1 MFYEEFKNLGFGKIV
16 SGMSSGMLATSITHP
31 FEIIRARLQTQGLY
45 EQHSF
50 YEHQIS
56 GQLKSFLRE
65 GGWFRGLA
73 PRIVKKPLANM
84 LTFLFFEI
92 F

>member
-1 MFYEEFKNLGFGKIV
+1 M
-16 SGMSSGMLATSITHP
+16 
-31 FEIIRARLQTQGLY
+31 R
-45 EQHSF
+45 
-50 YEHQIS
+50 
-56 GQLKSFLRE
+56 QLKTFWSE

-92 F
+92 FEERERGLL

>member
-1 MFYEEFKNLGFGKIV
+1 MGKV
-16 SGMSSGMLATSITHP
+16 LSGISSGMIATAMTHP
-31 FEIIRARLQTQGLY
+31 LEIIRAKLQTQGLN
-45 EQHSF
+45 EQHSTN
-50 YEHQIS
+50 EHLLTY
-56 GQLKSFLRE
+56 QLRQFVRE

-73 PRIVKKPLANM
+73 PRLIKKPIANM